1 MLVEITNPTNY
12 DVLSGRGAGT
22 QNLDGNVRFRRLVL
36 ENQVGRD
43 NNTFL
48 VSMVV
53 CVDCKIL
60 QHIISSSKLCFFHI

>member
-1 MLVEITNPTNY
+1 MLVEITNPTNS
-12 DVLSGRGAGT
+12 DVIGGRGAGT
-22 QNLDGNVRFRRLVL
+22 QSLDGNVRFRRLVL

-53 CVDCKIL
+53 CVDCKII
-60 QHIISSSKLCFFHI
+60 QHISSSKLCFFHI